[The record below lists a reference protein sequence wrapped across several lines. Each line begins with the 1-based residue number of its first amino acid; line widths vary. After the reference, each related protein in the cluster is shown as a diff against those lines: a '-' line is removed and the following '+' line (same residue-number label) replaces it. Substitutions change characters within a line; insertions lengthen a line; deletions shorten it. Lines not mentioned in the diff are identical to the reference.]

1 MNIPGTRYEGPLERK
16 TNKWKEYHV
25 VLSNGQLLFY
35 KDKTSDPRDGLLGT
49 LKLSVTTFCNSSSGV
64 LTRGYQFSVSTPDI
78 EAHLRSNTA
87 DQRDKWIKEIMG
99 SVTELNEFSR
109 MTSMRP
115 AQMSH
120 PEPQVYDSTLVVNMS
135 PEHEWYWPGKTRDQ
149 AEQLLKQVDSNH
161 FLVRDSGHEPGSYSL
176 SVRVSNQDNMVI
188 FHYIIKR
195 DHAEN
200 KFILVPA
207 PGKRFD
213 TLEHVVAY
221 YLHLNKDVG
230 LQPLKNPSYKPHA
243 APLYGNNATLPTPSE
258 PLAHMTYTDPAVSGM
273 TVNPHENRRSLAP
286 SGSSDQSTATESSEK
301 RRSVAD
307 ILDEEFSKMETGDT
321 RANSY
326 KYAVTQNPSSHTTEQ
341 SANASGKQTGTE
353 NEYVRLGKF
362 PSAKQQPDNSSGYEV
377 DGAVGN
383 PPVKPIR
390 PSVSRPGQSEYMN
403 VTTQPPPQDVIN
415 SGPSNGGGNY
425 IYAHVGLPGSGS
437 PIELGDKIMIRGS
450 QRSTPVVASFGDMGT
465 PVSFSGRNGSSS
477 LFEDPYSAP
486 IPQQPQQHPPPPA
499 ECPYTE
505 SSYVN
510 CELNNQVASVS
521 ISDPRGADHSEQARP
536 KSSGMSKSSA
546 KAGKNKQNKAKAAAA
561 SKTSQPM
568 SQKASQPMSQGGT
581 APQYNSYKYPPAASG
596 PISYN
601 DPCLSM
607 TQPPTP
613 KNKTVA
619 QMIWCSGL
627 LAAAAD
633 IRPVMPR
640 VITTA
645 TREEADLFPAPAGP
659 IGYTDPAL
667 SMSTAPPSKSKQG
680 SISSIHSQFPVAAP
694 GQMGYTD
701 PSIAMSKPPPKIRGS
716 NRHNGV

>member
-243 APLYGNNATLPTPSE
+243 APLYGNNATLPTP
-258 PLAHMTYTDPAVSGM
+258 M
-273 TVNPHENRRSLAP
+273 
-286 SGSSDQSTATESSEK
+286 
-301 RRSVAD
+301 
-307 ILDEEFSKMETGDT
+307 
-321 RANSY
+321 
-326 KYAVTQNPSSHTTEQ
+326 TQNPSSHTTEQ

-613 KNKTVA
+613 KNKTLTPHSPKLNILNILPISPLYIDPSVLYSTRREKH
-619 QMIWCSGL
+619 ICTFT
-627 LAAAAD
+627 
-633 IRPVMPR
+633 INP
-640 VITTA
+640 

>member
-273 TVNPHENRRSLAP
+273 T
-286 SGSSDQSTATESSEK
+286 
-301 RRSVAD
+301 
-307 ILDEEFSKMETGDT
+307 
-321 RANSY
+321 
-326 KYAVTQNPSSHTTEQ
+326 VTQNPSSHTTEQ

-613 KNKTVA
+613 KNKT
-619 QMIWCSGL
+619 
-627 LAAAAD
+627 
-633 IRPVMPR
+633 
-640 VITTA
+640 